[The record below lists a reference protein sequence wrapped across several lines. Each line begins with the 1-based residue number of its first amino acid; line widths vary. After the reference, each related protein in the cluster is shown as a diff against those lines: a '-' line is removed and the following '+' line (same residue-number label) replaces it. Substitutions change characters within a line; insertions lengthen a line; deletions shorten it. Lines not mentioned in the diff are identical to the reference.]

1 MPAHRIPAQITYS
14 NQRTPTKQSK
24 QGYEEGELPKIP
36 KIETSPRK
44 TSNGKRVG
52 GSPDRRLLPPPPPP
66 QSSKMV
72 PNSRAAEAG
81 GRDAPMPRNR
91 DPLGG
96 RARVDHAAR
105 RSAGDPQCD
114 AGAAQPWPRG
124 AKPREESY
132 GHLPNPRATR
142 HQRRRRPAAGP
153 PFRRARPRPPCSAP
167 LWCARRISSPEAL
180 VAPARGPPARRRWWV
195 VRRSGDA
202 GGLWDRGEEQNYL
215 PKCGGGGETRGGCAR
230 ALYRTPR

>member
-1 MPAHRIPAQITYS
+1 M
-14 NQRTPTKQSK
+14 
-24 QGYEEGELPKIP
+24 
-36 KIETSPRK
+36 
-44 TSNGKRVG
+44 G
-52 GSPDRRLLPPPPPP
+52 GSPDRRLLPPPPP

-72 PNSRAAEAG
+72 PNSRAAAAG

-180 VAPARGPPARRRWWV
+180 VG
-195 VRRSGDA
+195 SGE
-202 GGLWDRGEEQNYL
+202 GSPGEEEVV
-215 PKCGGGGETRGGCAR
+215 GGETKRRRRRPLGQGRRAKLPTQMRWGRRDTGGVCTRFIPDPAV
-230 ALYRTPR
+230 TPR